1 MQKNDN
7 YIKYQFIFND
17 DKDDLHF
24 SVYFDP
30 ENGIALP
37 PKDSHEEEWTKLD
50 YHQCPKCP
58 LTKEKNPN
66 CPIAYNI
73 AGLINKFTE
82 LYSNEKVKIIVEVP
96 ERTYSK
102 ETDIAD
108 GLRSII
114 GIYIAASG
122 CPQTKILK
130 PMATFH
136 LPFASVKE
144 SIFRTIGN
152 YFISQYFNK
161 SKDSFDTQLDSL
173 ISINK
178 EIDTVNMMMTKRIES
193 FLKADANRNAFS
205 ILNSIGM
212 LLEFELQSHLH
223 RLENLY
229 TK

>member
-1 MQKNDN
+1 MQETIN
-7 YIKYQFIFND
+7 YIKYRFIFND
-17 DKDDLHF
+17 NKEDLHF

-30 ENGIALP
+30 ENGVALP
-37 PKDSHEEEWTKLD
+37 PDDSNEEEWTKLD
-50 YHQCPKCP
+50 YHQCPGCP
-58 LTKEKNPN
+58 LTLAENRN

-73 AGLINKFTE
+73 TGLVNKFKE
-82 LYSNEKVKIIVEVP
+82 LFSNEEVKIVVEVP

-102 ETDIAD
+102 ETDVAD

-122 CPQTKILK
+122 CPKTEILK
-130 PMATFH
+130 PMANFH

-152 YFISQYFNK
+152 YFISQYFKKN
-161 SKDSFDTQLDSL
+161 KDSLETQIDNL
-173 ISINK
+173 IEVNK
-178 EIDTVNMMMTKRIES
+178 EVDVVNMMMTKRIGT

-212 LLEFELQSHLH
+212 LLEFELQNHLH
-223 RLENLY
+223 RLKNLY
-229 TK
+229 IK